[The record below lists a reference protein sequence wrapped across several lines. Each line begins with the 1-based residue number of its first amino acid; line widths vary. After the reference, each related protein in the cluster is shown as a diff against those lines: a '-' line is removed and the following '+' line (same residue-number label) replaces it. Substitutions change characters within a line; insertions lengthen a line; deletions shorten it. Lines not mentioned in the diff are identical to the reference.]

1 MSELLEEKVAI
12 VTGGASGIG
21 EACVRAFVGHGAQV
35 IIADVDSQRGP
46 ALAGELGCVFHRHD
60 VTRESDWQALA
71 ADAMSRYGRLDALV
85 NNAGVVFRQS
95 IEDIQLDDWKRVMEV
110 NLTGVMLGCKHAV
123 RTMKL
128 NPSGPAG
135 SIINVSSIAGFI
147 GMPDAAAYNA
157 SKGAVRHLSKSV
169 AVYCAE
175 RYGRIRCNSLHPGT
189 INTPILQSRLA
200 NSDDADAAVSA
211 LNGMQPVGRMGAPAE
226 IANCAVFL
234 ASELSSFVTGTELI
248 ADGGWLAEGGI
259 LRLPKARPS

>member
-21 EACVRAFVGHGAQV
+21 EACVRAFVGQGAQV
-35 IIADVDSQRGP
+35 IIADIDSQRGLL
-46 ALAGELGCVFHRHD
+46 LAEELGCVFRRHD
-60 VTRESDWQALA
+60 VTSESDWQVLT
-71 ADAMSRYGRLDALV
+71 ADVTARCGHLDVLV
-85 NNAGVVFRQS
+85 NNAGMVFRQS
-95 IEDIQLDDWKRVMEV
+95 IEDIELDDWNRVMEV

-123 RTMKL
+123 RAMKQ
-128 NPSGPAG
+128 NPAGPSG
-135 SIINVSSIAGFI
+135 SIVNISSIAGFI

-175 RYGRIRCNSLHPGT
+175 RYGSIRCNSLHPGA
-189 INTPILQSRLA
+189 INTPILQSRL
-200 NSDDADAAVSA
+200 SGSSDADAAVSA
-211 LNGMQPVGRMGAPAE
+211 LNSMQPIGRMGTPEE
-226 IANCAVFL
+226 IANCAAFL
-234 ASELSSFVTGTELI
+234 ASDMASLVTGTELV